1 MKKTFKPDGVC
12 AQEIKFEVSDDG
24 IIEEVEF
31 IGGCSGNLTGIAA
44 LVEGAKVEEV
54 AARLEGINCRN
65 QTSCPDQLSQALQE
79 VV

>member
-12 AQEIKFEVSDDG
+12 AQEIKFEVNDSG

-31 IGGCSGNLTGIAA
+31 IGGCSGNSTGIAA

-54 AARLEGINCRN
+54 AARLEGITCRN

-79 VV
+79 VF